1 VTLERR
7 TQMRHHPKQRG
18 YSTNDIAIRR
28 AGPDDAA
35 DVRWLA
41 ERDTRPVPPPPLLV
55 AVVEGRVLAARSLM
69 TGESVADPFRPT
81 AHLTAMLELRASEF
95 DAPHPERR
103 LARWRRRE
111 YAHA

>member
-1 VTLERR
+1 MQPHQNQSR
-7 TQMRHHPKQRG
+7 T
-18 YSTNDIAIRR
+18 SESSVSIRR

-35 DVRWLA
+35 DVLWVA
-41 ERDTRPVPPPPLLV
+41 QRDTRPVPPPPLLV
-55 AVVEGRVLAARSLM
+55 AEVEGRVLAARSLM
-69 TGESVADPFRPT
+69 TGDSVADPFRPT
-81 AHLTAMLELRASEF
+81 AHLSAMLALRASEF